1 MGPSSSTEP
10 VVRAGVWDLDP
21 SEYERHALHQEGS
34 AWVEKNCYVDLWIE
48 LLHAAGLEPE
58 AALAFTVAL
67 DFDGEQWTFYKPP
80 HVDLLTLYGV
90 QVQEMS
96 VFKPL
101 LDHALFHA
109 SRGRLVL
116 TEADAFW
123 LPDTQ
128 ATDYRK
134 QHVKTTIAIDAIDL
148 GAQRLR
154 YFHNAGYYE
163 LSGEDFVQTFRLG
176 QAPDPTYLPLF
187 AELASFTR
195 VKKLPTAELAQASR
209 RLLATW
215 LEQRP
220 LVNPLHG
227 FASHFIDQ
235 VPRLKA
241 QGLPAYHAF
250 AFATIRQCGSG
261 FELSAA
267 YLRWLEARL
276 SVSYADAAR
285 HLEAISTSCKAL
297 ILKGAR
303 AMVSNKPADFRPIF
317 DEMAD
322 HWQAAMSLLE
332 ADRSRA

>member
-1 MGPSSSTEP
+1 MGPSSSSKP
-10 VVRAGVWDLDP
+10 INRAGVWNFEP
-21 SEYERHALHQEGS
+21 SQYTRHALHQEGA

-58 AALAFTVAL
+58 AALPFTVSL

-101 LDHALFHA
+101 LEHGLFHA
-109 SRGRLVL
+109 SQGRLVL

-134 QHVKTTIAIDAIDL
+134 QHTKTTIAIDSIDVD
-148 GAQRLR
+148 AQRMR

-163 LSGEDFVQTFRLG
+163 LQGEDFAQTFRIG
-176 QAPDPTYLPLF
+176 QPPDPSFLPLF
-187 AELASFTR
+187 AELASFSR
-195 VKKLPTAELAQASR
+195 VKKLPPVELARVSQN
-209 RLLATW
+209 LLTTW
-215 LEQRP
+215 LAQRP
-220 LVNPLHG
+220 LANPLLG
-227 FASHFIDQ
+227 FASHFIEQ
-235 VPRLKA
+235 IPLLRER
-241 QGLPAYHAF
+241 GLPAYHAF
-250 AFATIRQCGSG
+250 AFATVRQCGSG
-261 FELSAA
+261 FELAAA

-276 SVSYADAAR
+276 SVSYGEGAQ
-285 HLEAISTSCKAL
+285 HFEAISSACKAL

-303 AMVSNKPADFRPIF
+303 AMVSTKPADFEPIF
-317 DEMAD
+317 VEMAE
-322 HWQAAMSLLE
+322 HWQEAVSLLE
-332 ADRSRA
+332 ARHS

>member
-1 MGPSSSTEP
+1 MGPSLAAEP
-10 VVRAGVWDLDP
+10 VRQAGVWNFEP
-21 SEYERHALHQEGS
+21 SEYKRHILHQEGA

-48 LLHAAGLEPE
+48 LLHAAGLEPT
-58 AALAFTVAL
+58 AVLAFTVAL

-101 LDHALFHA
+101 LAHGLFH
-109 SRGRLVL
+109 SGRGRLVL

-134 QHVKTTIAIDAIDL
+134 QHTKTTIAIDSIDV
-148 GAQRLR
+148 AAERLR

-163 LSGEDFVQTFRLG
+163 LQGEDFRQTFRLDH
-176 QAPDPTYLPLF
+176 APDPSYLPLF
-187 AELASFTR
+187 AELADFSR
-195 VKKLPTAELAQASR
+195 MRKLPAVELAQTSR

-220 LVNPLHG
+220 LANPVRA
-227 FASHFIDQ
+227 FASHFLEQI
-235 VPRLKA
+235 PLLKE

-250 AFATIRQCGSG
+250 AFATVRQCGSG
-261 FELSAA
+261 FELAAA
-267 YLRWLEARL
+267 YLRWLEAHSSARY
-276 SVSYADAAR
+276 SDAAQ
-285 HLEAISTSCKAL
+285 HFEAISSSCKAL

-303 AMVSNKPADFRPIF
+303 AMVSNRPSDFKPMF
-317 DEMAD
+317 DEMAE
-322 HWQAAMSLLE
+322 HWQTAIELLE
-332 ADRSRA
+332 VSRP

>member
-1 MGPSSSTEP
+1 MSPSSSAQLAQRAAVFELEP
-10 VVRAGVWDLDP
+10 AA
-21 SEYERHALHQEGS
+21 YNRHALHQES
-34 AWVEKNCYVDLWIE
+34 AAWVEKNCYVDLWIE
-48 LLHAAGLEPE
+48 LLHAAGLQPE
-58 AALAFTVAL
+58 AVLAFTVAL

-80 HVDLLTLYGV
+80 HVDLLELYGV

-101 LDHALFHA
+101 LEHGLFHA
-109 SRGRLVL
+109 SQGRLVL

-134 QHVKTTIAIDAIDL
+134 QHVKTTIAIDAIDVD
-148 GAQRLR
+148 AQRLR

-163 LSGEDFVQTFRLG
+163 LTGEDFVQTFRLG
-176 QAPDPTYLPLF
+176 HAPDPTYLPLF
-187 AELASFTR
+187 AELASFAR
-195 VKKLPTAELAQASR
+195 VKRLPDIELARASR
-209 RLLATW
+209 GRLATW

-220 LVNPLHG
+220 VANPLVG
-227 FASHFIDQ
+227 FASHFIEQ

-261 FELSAA
+261 FELAAA

-276 SVSYADAAR
+276 SGGYGDAAL
-285 HLEAISTSCKAL
+285 HFEAISSSCKAL

-303 AMVSNKPADFRPIF
+303 AMVSNKPADFSPIF
-317 DEMAD
+317 AEMAD
-322 HWQAAMSLLE
+322 HWQAGIALLE
-332 ADRSRA
+332 AGRVSA